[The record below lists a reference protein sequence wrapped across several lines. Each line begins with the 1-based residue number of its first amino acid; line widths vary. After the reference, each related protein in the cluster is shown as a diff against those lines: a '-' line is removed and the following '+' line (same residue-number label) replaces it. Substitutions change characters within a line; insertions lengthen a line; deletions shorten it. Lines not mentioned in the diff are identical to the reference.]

1 MQHAEKDQIDG
12 DRGGG
17 NVVGA
22 DQLLVPELLF
32 RFHFFRRHVF
42 YFQSAPR
49 FWAFAAAPGVRACR
63 I

>member
-22 DQLLVPELLF
+22 DQLLVPELLLL
-32 RFHFFRRHVF
+32 R
-42 YFQSAPR
+42 
-49 FWAFAAAPGVRACR
+49 
-63 I
+63 